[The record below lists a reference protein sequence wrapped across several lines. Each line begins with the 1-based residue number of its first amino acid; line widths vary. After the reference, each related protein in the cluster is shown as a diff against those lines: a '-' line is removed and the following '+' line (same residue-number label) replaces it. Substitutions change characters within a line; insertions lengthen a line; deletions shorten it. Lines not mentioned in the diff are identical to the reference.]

1 MGRRLSIRQDIVG
14 FDVDWSKSVLGRYCS
29 YLKKIFFNVLS
40 SLFLCEVIVVISYML
55 LGIVALARRHS
66 FPLR

>member
-14 FDVDWSKSVLGRYCS
+14 FDVDWSKFSAE
-29 YLKKIFFNVLS
+29 IFFNVLS
-40 SLFLCEVIVVISYML
+40 SLFLCEVIVVISYIL
-55 LGIVALARRHS
+55 LGIVALVRRHS

>member
-1 MGRRLSIRQDIVG
+1 MGRRLSIRQDVVG
-14 FDVDWSKSVLGRYCS
+14 FDVGWSKFSAE
-29 YLKKIFFNVLS
+29 IFFNVLS

-55 LGIVALARRHS
+55 LGIVALVRRHS

>member
-1 MGRRLSIRQDIVG
+1 MGRRLSFRQDIVG
-14 FDVDWSKSVLGRYCS
+14 FDVDWSKFSAEIFNIFRN
-29 YLKKIFFNVLS
+29 FFNVLS

>member
-14 FDVDWSKSVLGRYCS
+14 FDVDWSKFSAEL
-29 YLKKIFFNVLS
+29 FFNVLS

-55 LGIVALARRHS
+55 LGIVALVRRHS

>member
-1 MGRRLSIRQDIVG
+1 MGRRLSIRQDVVG
-14 FDVDWSKSVLGRYCS
+14 FDVGWSKFSAE
-29 YLKKIFFNVLS
+29 IFFNVLS

-55 LGIVALARRHS
+55 LGTVALVRRHS

>member
-1 MGRRLSIRQDIVG
+1 MGRRLSIRQDVVG
-14 FDVDWSKSVLGRYCS
+14 FDVDWSKFSAE
-29 YLKKIFFNVLS
+29 IFFNVLS

-55 LGIVALARRHS
+55 LGIVALVRRHS

>member
-1 MGRRLSIRQDIVG
+1 MGRRLSIRQDVVG
-14 FDVDWSKSVLGRYCS
+14 FDVDWSKFSAE
-29 YLKKIFFNVLS
+29 IFFNVLS

-66 FPLR
+66 FPLCVDIHY